1 MIGKTG
7 RGFFRFQF
15 LLQTSVVSPAPASWG
30 SLASAWELDA
40 ALYALQA
47 EGLDVPQGRA
57 QAVHWALELARAP
70 GAVCPEAV
78 VLDGPAAC
86 EELVQGVPA
95 GCEELVQGDPAGCE
109 ELVQGVPV
117 GCGVL
122 VQGGRVGC
130 EALVRDG
137 RVGCEAPAQGDPA
150 GCEEL
155 VRGGRVGRVPVATR
169 WDAFLSRHEVRRHPV
184 AEPEGCVAEAPLRDE
199 RRDRLPA
206 AC

>member
-95 GCEELVQGDPAGCE
+95 GCGV
-109 ELVQGVPV
+109 LVQGVPV

>member
-95 GCEELVQGDPAGCE
+95 GCE
-109 ELVQGVPV
+109 
-117 GCGVL
+117 VL

>member
-137 RVGCEAPAQGDPA
+137 RVACEAPAQGDPA

-184 AEPEGCVAEAPLRDE
+184 AEPEGCVAEAPLWDE

>member
-95 GCEELVQGDPAGCE
+95 GCEEL
-109 ELVQGVPV
+109 
-117 GCGVL
+117 
-122 VQGGRVGC
+122 
-130 EALVRDG
+130 
-137 RVGCEAPAQGDPA
+137 AQGDPA

>member
-95 GCEELVQGDPAGCE
+95 GCEELV
-109 ELVQGVPV
+109 
-117 GCGVL
+117 
-122 VQGGRVGC
+122 
-130 EALVRDG
+130 
-137 RVGCEAPAQGDPA
+137 
-150 GCEEL
+150 
-155 VRGGRVGRVPVATR
+155 RGGRVGRVPVATR

>member
-78 VLDGPAAC
+78 VLDG
-86 EELVQGVPA
+86 
-95 GCEELVQGDPAGCE
+95 
-109 ELVQGVPV
+109 
-117 GCGVL
+117 
-122 VQGGRVGC
+122 RVGC

-137 RVGCEAPAQGDPA
+137 RVGCGALVRDGRVACEAPAQGDPA

>member
-30 SLASAWELDA
+30 SLASAWDLDA

-47 EGLDVPQGRA
+47 EGLDVPQGGA

-95 GCEELVQGDPAGCE
+95 GCE
-109 ELVQGVPV
+109 
-117 GCGVL
+117 VL
-122 VQGGRVGC
+122 V
-130 EALVRDG
+130 
-137 RVGCEAPAQGDPA
+137 QGDPA

-184 AEPEGCVAEAPLRDE
+184 AEPEGCVAEAPLWDE